1 MSEKIILEYL
11 AVRQLKNSFQG
22 PSLCLVGPP
31 EVGKMSFSKSIMNIL
46 DINYIFSTN

>member
-22 PSLCLVGPP
+22 PSLCFVGPP

-46 DINYIFSTN
+46 DENFTSIKF